1 VIVFDILL
9 VTIFFLI
16 LVLVLVLVFCY
27 FNFSIVMILVLDFIN
42 HNEIKKI
49 KNKEKYYVRKYS
61 YGI

>member
-1 VIVFDILL
+1 
-9 VTIFFLI
+9 